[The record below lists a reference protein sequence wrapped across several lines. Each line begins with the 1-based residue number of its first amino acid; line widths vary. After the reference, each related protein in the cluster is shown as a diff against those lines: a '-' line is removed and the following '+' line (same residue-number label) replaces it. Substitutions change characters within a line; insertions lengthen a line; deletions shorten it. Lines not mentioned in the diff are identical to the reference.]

1 MMLCPLDQGGLPKV
15 MNGATPPRLF
25 TIERAGPGRLHTM
38 SRPDGGDRL
47 GSQMRGLAQAGVDVL
62 VSLLTDDET
71 SDAGLD
77 QEASAAQLAGLEF
90 RRLPTSDMSVPE
102 RAGTLALA
110 ASLRSRLSEGAG
122 VAVHCFAGIGRSSTL
137 AAAVMVLEG
146 LAPAE
151 IWDRISAARG
161 LRVPE
166 TAAQREFI
174 DTLRRPPAS

>member
-1 MMLCPLDQGGLPKV
+1 LPKV
-15 MNGATPPRLF
+15 INGATPSRLF
-25 TIERAGPGRLHTM
+25 TIERAGPGLLHTM
-38 SRPDGGDRL
+38 ARPQGGDRL
-47 GSQMRGLAQAGVDVL
+47 AQEMRGLAEAGVNVL

-71 SDAGLD
+71 AEVGLD
-77 QEASAAQLAGLEF
+77 QEGSAAQLAGLEF
-90 RRLPTSDMSVPE
+90 RRLPTADMNVPA
-102 RAGTLALA
+102 RAATLELA
-110 ASLRSRLSEGAG
+110 AALRSRLSEGAG

-174 DTLRRPPAS
+174 DTLRPA